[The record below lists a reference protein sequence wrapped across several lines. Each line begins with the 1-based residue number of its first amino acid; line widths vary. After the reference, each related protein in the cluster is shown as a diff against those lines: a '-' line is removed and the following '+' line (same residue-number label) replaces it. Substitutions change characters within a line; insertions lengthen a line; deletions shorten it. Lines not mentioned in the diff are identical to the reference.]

1 MPYRI
6 CWRQDSVE
14 QILQTEALA
23 GNDAVFMAT
32 HFPIEGFE
40 VGGNRAAELAEKN
53 EKSLFNALSREGV
66 RHAFCVVRGE
76 PGSGK
81 SHLIRWL
88 NIEWNRA
95 QTSDL
100 VLLIQRA
107 DGSLQSTLEQLRKV
121 LPLEGDSSLWQGI
134 EASDGIRFEGRVKLF
149 HDALGLSLGAAFLE
163 KEMDD
168 MKWCDERALSE
179 LLLSSEVRDRWSAPS
194 RILGTV
200 CGQDGERNSELAQFL
215 PEDIKELVQI
225 GQAIEHPK
233 RAHLR
238 FLQRLRVEFEAADD
252 LANHGK
258 PFSGI
263 APEASQF
270 LRALNGRL
278 NPAIQ
283 RFLGISAS
291 GMRELFRRLRRRL
304 RDENRRLVLLLEDIT
319 SFQGVDNLLID
330 VLVTDSQTRP
340 DECDLISVVGLTPSY
355 FEKFIGGL
363 GNIVARMTHMI
374 RLGRGDHGFETV
386 TSLETSESQVRFTSK
401 YLNAVR
407 LGITGIKDGNNVPN
421 ACEDCPDQEPCH
433 RSFGSCDGYGLYP
446 ISEIYIT
453 SNYPRLVGPEGK
465 LTQMT
470 PRGLLQSLVHPA
482 LFHVNDLERGD
493 YPPPEFPIAPIQ
505 RATELPGPVRD
516 RLSAI
521 AEEDDSILA
530 RLRLLTGLWGK
541 RPASV
546 GISQTADGE
555 PEFAGIRKSVFETF
569 QLPWPGSVGT
579 DQFPKPEVSKPGTP
593 DEEPRPEPPG
603 SGPRPPKPTPKPTP
617 GPQPPRP
624 IRAGDLDLRLKQLEA
639 WEDGRR
645 LDDEQFW
652 NQQVWLAISELPWQ
666 QLGIPWYLW
675 RRLFTDRL
683 ILLAGTGQARA
694 GHLVIPREMW
704 VFRGLYGYLCL
715 RNPPE
720 GAEIE
725 LLLQYAARFRRKL
738 QQQVINHMA
747 TRMSPFRTQS
757 GETWSPMH
765 TAVQLLTARAWL
777 RGDVKPQADE
787 SEQWRTILSD
797 ELEATSA
804 PRQRV
809 DSWDEF
815 VGVEGT
821 GSSHSKIREVLREW
835 ITLPQGSEP
844 RTDLVDATDGLRAI
858 RELKANV
865 AYTNLPAQRLTSAG
879 NQQISELVTLS
890 ERASETATKLNGL
903 PGRESSR
910 IRRQGQQLME
920 QLRGN
925 SVREHIERIE
935 AAIGSVLQFLHDAGA
950 GSIPEWKSQVARL
963 RNAGYLNEGSP
974 EVRALQEFLICLEDE
989 AQPSQITVLQWCLD
1003 APVQS
1008 IGMLIPA
1015 FDSGE
1020 AVVGKLT
1027 EYVSAYLNLNA
1038 GSGSSNI
1045 DDIHNTGKRLSDTAR
1060 AIELA
1065 MRSNH
1070 E

>member
-6 CWRQDSVE
+6 CWQQDSVK
-14 QILQTEALA
+14 QVLQTEALA

-40 VGGNRAAELAEKN
+40 VGGNRAAEIAGSN
-53 EKSLFNALSREGV
+53 ERSLFVALSKEDV

-88 NIEWNRA
+88 NIQWQRA
-95 QTSDL
+95 ETSDL

-121 LPLEGDSSLWQGI
+121 LPLEGDASIWQGI
-134 EASDGIRFEGRVKLF
+134 EASDGIRFEARVKLF
-149 HDALGLSLGAAFLE
+149 HNALGLSLAVGFFE

-168 MKWCDERALSE
+168 MQWCEERALSE
-179 LLLSSEVRDRWSAPS
+179 LLLSPEVRDRWNAPS
-194 RILGTV
+194 RILATV
-200 CGQDGERNSELAQFL
+200 CGQGGERNSELAQFL
-215 PEDIKELVQI
+215 PEDVRELVHI

-238 FLQRLRVEFEAADD
+238 FLQRLRVEFEAVDD
-252 LANHGK
+252 LANRGK
-258 PFSGI
+258 PFSEI
-263 APEASQF
+263 APEASQV
-270 LRALNGRL
+270 LRALNERL

-283 RFLGISAS
+283 RFLGISPN

-363 GNIVARMTHMI
+363 GNIVARVTHMI

-386 TSLETSESQVRFTSK
+386 TSLETNESQVRFTAK

-407 LGITGIKDGNNVPN
+407 LGITGLKDGSNVPN
-421 ACEDCPDQEPCH
+421 ACDGCPDQEPCH
-433 RSFGSCDGYGLYP
+433 RSFGSRDGYGLYP

-453 SNYPRLVGPEGK
+453 SNYPRLVDPEGK

-470 PRGLLQSLVHPA
+470 PRGLLQNLVHPA
-482 LFHVNDLERGD
+482 LFHVDDLANGD
-493 YPPPEFPIAPIQ
+493 YPPPEFPIAPIR

-521 AEEDDSILA
+521 AEEDESILA
-530 RLRLLTGLWGK
+530 RLRLLTGLWGR

-546 GISQTADGE
+546 GISQSEDGE
-555 PEFAGIRKSVFETF
+555 PEFAGIRKSIFETF
-569 QLPWPGSVGT
+569 QLPWPGGAST
-579 DQFPKPEVSKPGTP
+579 QEPSKPDSPIPETEEEERRTETP
-593 DEEPRPEPPG
+593 GQEPRP
-603 SGPRPPKPTPKPTP
+603 SRTPPKPASKTQAART
-617 GPQPPRP
+617 
-624 IRAGDLDLRLKQLEA
+624 IRTGDLERRLKQLEA

-645 LDDEQFW
+645 LEDEPFW
-652 NQQVWLAISELPWQ
+652 NQQVWLAISDLPWQ

-675 RRLFTDRL
+675 HQLFTERL
-683 ILLAGTGQARA
+683 ILLSGTGQARA
-694 GHLVIPREMW
+694 GHLVIPRETW

-715 RNPPE
+715 RTPPD

-738 QQQVINHMA
+738 QQLVINHA
-747 TRMSPFRTQS
+747 AVRMSPYRTQS

-777 RGDVKPQADE
+777 RGDVKPLADE
-787 SEQWRTILSD
+787 PEQWRTILSD
-797 ELEATSA
+797 EPEATSA
-804 PRQRV
+804 PGQRV
-809 DSWDEF
+809 DTWDDF
-815 VGVEGT
+815 VSVKGT
-821 GSSHSKIREVLREW
+821 GSSHSRIREVLREW

-844 RTDLVDATDGLRAI
+844 RTDLVDAAEGLRAL
-858 RELKANV
+858 RELKIDV
-865 AYTNLPAQRLTSAG
+865 AYTKLPAQVLSSAG
-879 NQQISELVTLS
+879 NSQISELVTLS
-890 ERASETATKLNGL
+890 EKASETASKLNGVAD
-903 PGRESSR
+903 RESGR
-910 IRRQGQQLME
+910 LRRQGQQLLE

-925 SVREHIERIE
+925 SVREHVERIE
-935 AAIGSVLQFLHDAGA
+935 TAISSVLQYLQDAGA
-950 GSIPEWKSQVARL
+950 GAVPEWKVQVSRL
-963 RNAGYLNEGSP
+963 RNAGYLADGSS
-974 EVRALQEFLICLEDE
+974 EVRAFETFLMRVEDE
-989 AQPSQITVLQWCLD
+989 TPPAPIAMLQWCLE

-1008 IGMLIPA
+1008 IGILIPA
-1015 FDSGE
+1015 LDSGE
-1020 AVVGKLT
+1020 AVIGKVA
-1027 EYVSAYLNLNA
+1027 EYVSAYLNLN
-1038 GSGSSNI
+1038 SGSESLNI
-1045 DDIHNTGKRLSDTAR
+1045 ADIYNTGKRLSDTAK

-1070 E
+1070 D

>member
-6 CWRQDSVE
+6 CWQQESVK
-14 QILQTEALA
+14 QVLQTEALA

-40 VGGNRAAELAEKN
+40 VGGNRAAEIAGSTEQ
-53 EKSLFNALSREGV
+53 SLFEALSREDV

-88 NIEWNRA
+88 NIQWCRA
-95 QTSDL
+95 ETSDL

-121 LPLEGDSSLWQGI
+121 LPLEGDASIWQGI
-134 EASDGIRFEGRVKLF
+134 EASDGIRFEARVKLF
-149 HDALGLSLGAAFLE
+149 HNALGLSLAAGFFE
-163 KEMDD
+163 KELDD
-168 MKWCDERALSE
+168 THWCEERALSE
-179 LLLSSEVRDRWSAPS
+179 LLLSPEVRERWSAPS
-194 RILGTV
+194 RILETV
-200 CGQDGERNSELAQFL
+200 CGQGGERNSELAQFL
-215 PEDIKELVQI
+215 PDDIRELARI
-225 GQAIEHPK
+225 GQAIEQPK

-252 LANHGK
+252 PANHGT
-258 PFSGI
+258 PFNEI
-263 APEASQF
+263 APEASQVV
-270 LRALNGRL
+270 RALNERL

-283 RFLGISAS
+283 RFLGISPN

-363 GNIVARMTHMI
+363 GNIVARVTHMI
-374 RLGRGDHGFETV
+374 RLGRGEHGFETV
-386 TSLETSESQVRFTSK
+386 TSLETNESQVRFTAK

-407 LGITGIKDGNNVPN
+407 LGITGIKDGTNVPN
-421 ACEDCPDQEPCH
+421 SCDGCPDQEPCH
-433 RSFGSCDGYGLYP
+433 RSFGSRDGYGLYP
-446 ISEIYIT
+446 LSEIYIT
-453 SNYPRLVGPEGK
+453 SNYPRLIDPEGK

-470 PRGLLQSLVHPA
+470 PRGLLQNLVHPA
-482 LFHVNDLERGD
+482 LFHVDDLANGD
-493 YPPPEFPIAPIQ
+493 YPPPEFPIAPIH

-516 RLSAI
+516 RLAAI
-521 AEEDDSILA
+521 AEEDESILA

-546 GISQTADGE
+546 AISRTEDGE
-555 PEFAGIRKSVFETF
+555 PEFAGIRESIFDTF
-569 QLPWPGSVGT
+569 QLPWPGSAST
-579 DQFPKPEVSKPGTP
+579 QETSKPDSPKPEAEEERRAESPGA
-593 DEEPRPEPPG
+593 EPRAPKT
-603 SGPRPPKPTPKPTP
+603 SPKPATKA
-617 GPQPPRP
+617 QAPRI
-624 IRAGDLDLRLKQLEA
+624 IRTGDLDRRLKQLEA
-639 WEDGRR
+639 WEDGNR
-645 LDDEQFW
+645 LEEEPFW
-652 NQQVWLAISELPWQ
+652 NQLVWQAISELPWQ
-666 QLGIPWYLW
+666 QLGISWYLW
-675 RRLFTDRL
+675 HQLFTDRN

-694 GHLVIPREMW
+694 THLVIPRETW

-715 RNPPE
+715 RNPLE

-738 QQQVINHMA
+738 QQLVINHA
-747 TRMSPFRTQS
+747 AARMSPFRTQS

-777 RGDVKPQADE
+777 RGDVKPLAEE

-797 ELEATSA
+797 EPEATSA
-804 PRQRV
+804 PGQRV
-809 DSWDEF
+809 DTWDDF
-815 VGVEGT
+815 VSVKGT
-821 GSSHSKIREVLREW
+821 GSSHSRIREVLREW

-844 RTDLVDATDGLRAI
+844 RTDLVYAAGGLRAL
-858 RELKANV
+858 RELKADV
-865 AYTNLPAQRLTSAG
+865 TYTKLPAQMLTPAG

-890 ERASETATKLNGL
+890 EKASETATKLNGV

-910 IRRQGQQLME
+910 LRRQGQQLLD
-920 QLRGN
+920 QLRNN
-925 SVREHIERIE
+925 SVREHVERIE
-935 AAIGSVLQFLHDAGA
+935 TAISSVLQYLQDAGA
-950 GSIPEWKSQVARL
+950 GAVPEWKVQVSRL
-963 RNAGYLNEGSP
+963 RNAGYLADGSP
-974 EVRALQEFLICLEDE
+974 EVRAIQEFLMRVEDE
-989 AQPSQITVLQWCLD
+989 TPSTPISLLQWCLE
-1003 APVQS
+1003 APVQW

-1015 FDSGE
+1015 LDCGE
-1020 AVVGKLT
+1020 AAIGKLA

-1038 GSGSSNI
+1038 GSGSLDI
-1045 DDIHNTGKRLSDTAR
+1045 ADIHNTGKRLSETAK
-1060 AIELA
+1060 AIEVA

-1070 E
+1070 A